1 MAEGAEHAI
10 QTKDRDFA
18 KLEHGCEH
26 YRRRCKIRAPCCDRV
41 FPCRHCHNEF
51 TSSLSNLKDH
61 HELVRHDVKRVVC
74 SVCDTEQEA
83 AQVCS
88 KCGVNMG
95 EYFCGTCKF
104 YDDQTEKEQFHCEE
118 CGICRVGGRENFF
131 HCPKCG
137 SCYVMSLRD
146 NHVCVE
152 NSMKSHCPVC
162 YEYLFDS
169 MKGTTILKCG
179 HTIHMD
185 CAKEM
190 ADQNQYRCPICSKT
204 FMEKSEDWRMLDAE
218 IAATV
223 MPKEYQYKVTIL
235 CNDCNKAGHVPF
247 HIFGLKCS
255 ECRSYNTRRISAA
268 DHQQDDSGESSTC
281 GPRTT

>member
-51 TSSLSNLKDH
+51 TSSLSNLKDQ

-146 NHVCVE
+146 NHVCME
-152 NSMKSHCPVC
+152 NSMKRHCPVC

-204 FMEKSEDWRMLDAE
+204 VMEKSEDWRMLDAE
-218 IAATV
+218 IAETV

-255 ECRSYNTRRISAA
+255 ECCSYNTRRISAA